1 MNDPVLS
8 TGITGYIGQH
18 CAAELLRQG
27 YEVVGTIR
35 SRTLAPAGF
44 TTQVG
49 TVSTAVTTT
58 RSSQATRRAAQKEPQ
73 GRLLGQRGIRDVL
86 CHSGK

>member
-44 TTQVG
+44 TTRVG
-49 TVSTAVTTT
+49 TGTAVSTT
-58 RSSQATRRAAQKEPQ
+58 RSSQATRRAAQQEPQ